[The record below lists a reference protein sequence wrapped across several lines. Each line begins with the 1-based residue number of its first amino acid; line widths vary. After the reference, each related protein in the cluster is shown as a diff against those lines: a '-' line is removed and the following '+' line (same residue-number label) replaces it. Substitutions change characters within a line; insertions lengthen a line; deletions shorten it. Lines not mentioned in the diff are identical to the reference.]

1 MNAIQYL
8 LLLSSAVFTVI
19 SCHDPAG
26 LGGISNLSG
35 NVNIEDLIS
44 DQPYNG
50 PAKKARIDVFFEGVK
65 AVPDFST
72 YTNERGEYS
81 VFGLSKGK
89 YCVRASTEKPLQGD
103 SLSFVSND
111 VWVEVAKDGDFTTV
125 PSLSLRYVPGTDLW
139 VKVVDPST
147 GDPVAFVPVYLF
159 NHKAAADSAF
169 SDPIK
174 LISVIAQQTSRK
186 DGTIFLRNL
195 PISKYYGVVNIQ
207 DSSFTVK
214 GYGVSDPINPDFINT
229 LTVEIH

>member
-1 MNAIQYL
+1 MKAIQYL

-35 NVNIEDLIS
+35 NVSIDDQIS
-44 DQPYNG
+44 DQPSNG
-50 PAKKARIDVFFEGVK
+50 PAKKARIDVFFEYVK

-81 VFGLSKGK
+81 VFGLSKGN
-89 YCVRASTEKPLQGD
+89 YWVRASMVKPLQSD
-103 SLSFVSND
+103 SLFFVSHD
-111 VWVEVAKDGDFTTV
+111 EFVEIPKDGDFTTLK
-125 PSLSLRYVPGTDLW
+125 SLSLKYFPGTDLW
-139 VKVVDPST
+139 VKVVAPST

-195 PISKYYGVVNIQ
+195 PVSKYYGVVNIQ

-214 GYGVSDPINPDFINT
+214 GFGESGPINPFSINT